1 MKKNRRF
8 SIHPIVIALLITI
21 GTNIPAA
28 SQEKIKYDPALAAK
42 YGAEYVLLETP
53 DDLERFTQKQQV
65 KILVTVDH
73 WNLARINL

>member
-28 SQEKIKYDPALAAK
+28 SQEKNKSDSMTAAK
-42 YGAEYVLLETP
+42 YGA
-53 DDLERFTQKQQV
+53 DD
-65 KILVTVDH
+65 
-73 WNLARINL
+73 